1 MRGVAARKYAAAMPR
16 SSGIPRLVH
25 WGLGVGL
32 AVLAACAGAEPSPAK
47 RDSDSSAGITGMTQ
61 QPPAKSA
68 DTTRDA
74 GTFGAAGRPAAP
86 PARTPISEP
95 DACASA
101 ELKLTRVIPTVWLMI
116 DGSGSMGAPLQ
127 DLTGPSRWQVTRDAL
142 IGASGL
148 VPRLQTAVEFGLY
161 VYDGGL
167 SPPGIPGPQCPATV
181 IVEPALDNASA
192 VSGTYPEVETGAST
206 PTHFALLDLKSRI
219 DAAGA
224 VSSGGT
230 FIVLATD
237 GMPNLCDFHDGLPST
252 PDTEAEAVQTVQQ
265 LASAGTQVFV
275 ISLAGDDP
283 ILQAH
288 LEQVASA
295 GGTGK
300 PPFTPTTQD
309 ELAAALSEI
318 VGATASCDVRLHGRV
333 ENNRECMGTVT
344 LDGKPL
350 VCDDDDGYRV
360 KDDHQAIELLGH
372 ACEAL
377 QSAADPELKVT
388 FPCGDVTVL

>member
-1 MRGVAARKYAAAMPR
+1 MRCSHGIARLAR
-16 SSGIPRLVH
+16 R
-25 WGLGVGL
+25 GL
-32 AVLAACAGAEPSPAK
+32 AAGLAALAACGGADRAAEDRASH
-47 RDSDSSAGITGMTQ
+47 SSAGRGAIG
-61 QPPAKSA
+61 QPPGESA
-68 DTTRDA
+68 EGDSDTGSFDSA
-74 GTFGAAGRPAAP
+74 ALAGRPAAP
-86 PARTPISEP
+86 PSSTPITDPE
-95 DACASA
+95 ACASA
-101 ELKLTRVIPTVWLMI
+101 ELELTRVIPTVWLMI

-127 DLTGPSRWQVTRDAL
+127 DLTGASRWLAIRDAL
-142 IGASGL
+142 IGPDGL
-148 VPRLQTAVEFGLY
+148 VPRLQAAVELGLY

-167 SPPGIPGPQCPATV
+167 SRPGVPGPQCPATV
-181 IVEPALDNASA
+181 IVEPALDNAAAISA
-192 VSGTYPEVETGAST
+192 TYPEAETGAST
-206 PTHFALLDLKSRI
+206 PTHYALLDLTSRI

-283 ILQAH
+283 VLQAH

-318 VGATASCDVRLHGRV
+318 VGGTASCDVQLHGRV
-333 ENNRECMGTVT
+333 EDGRECMGTVK
-344 LDGKPL
+344 LDGQPL
-350 VCDDDDGYRV
+350 ICDDDDGYRV
-360 KDDHQAIELLGH
+360 KEDHQSIELLGG
-372 ACEAL
+372 ACKSLRTAGDLEL
-377 QSAADPELKVT
+377 QVT
-388 FPCGDVTVL
+388 FPCGAVTVL

>member
-1 MRGVAARKYAAAMPR
+1 
-16 SSGIPRLVH
+16 
-25 WGLGVGL
+25 
-32 AVLAACAGAEPSPAK
+32 
-47 RDSDSSAGITGMTQ
+47 
-61 QPPAKSA
+61 
-68 DTTRDA
+68 
-74 GTFGAAGRPAAP
+74 
-86 PARTPISEP
+86 
-95 DACASA
+95 
-101 ELKLTRVIPTVWLMI
+101 MI

-127 DLTGPSRWQVTRDAL
+127 DLTGSSRWLAIRDAL
-142 IGASGL
+142 VGADGL

-167 SPPGIPGPQCPATV
+167 SLPGIPGPQCPATV
-181 IVEPALDNASA
+181 IVEPALDNATA

-206 PTHFALLDLKSRI
+206 PTHYALLDLKSRI

-224 VSSGGT
+224 SPSGGT

-283 ILQAH
+283 VLQAH

-318 VGATASCDVRLHGRV
+318 VGGTASCDVELHGRV
-333 ENNRECMGTVT
+333 EDGRECTGTVT
-344 LDGKPL
+344 LDGQPL

-360 KDDHQAIELLGH
+360 KGDHQSIELLGS
-372 ACEAL
+372 ACKTL
-377 QSAADPELKVT
+377 QTASAPELQVT
-388 FPCGDVTVL
+388 FPCADVTVL